1 MKLAF
6 LGTGTSTGVPE
17 LGCKCE
23 VCTSGDSRDARL
35 RCSAL
40 LQSGDTSILIDCG
53 PDFRAQMLRA
63 GVSHLDALLI
73 THKHY
78 DHTAGIDDL
87 RPYASLRTFPIYAD
101 DDSARQIRSMFPYCF
116 GKVKYPGV
124 PNIELHSIEDMQP
137 FCVGGVDVEPI
148 RVYHAA
154 LPIVGYR
161 FGKLAYIT
169 DMSRIEPAEL
179 EKLKGVEVLVINALR
194 YSKPHRSHQ
203 TVLEAL
209 RVVDY
214 LSPRETYFTHMMH
227 HIGLHAK
234 IEKCLPKNVFL
245 AYDGLE
251 IEIGQKRRF

>member
-1 MKLAF
+1 MMKLTF

-17 LGCKCE
+17 VGCKCE
-23 VCTSGDSRDARL
+23 VCTSRDPRDARL

-40 LQSGDTSILIDCG
+40 LTHEGINILIDCG

-63 GVSHLDALLI
+63 DVARLDALIL

-87 RPYASLRTFPIYAD
+87 RPYTKLKAFPIFAD
-101 DDSARQIRSMFPYCF
+101 DDTARQVRSMFPYCF
-116 GKVKYPGV
+116 YEVKYPGV
-124 PNIELHSIEDMQP
+124 PNIELRSIEDMKP
-137 FCVGGVDVEPI
+137 FSVGGIEVVPI
-148 RVYHAA
+148 RVFHGA

-169 DMSRIEPAEL
+169 DMSSIEPMEL

-194 YSKPHRSHQ
+194 FSKPHRSHQ

-234 IEKCLPKNVFL
+234 IEKCLPAGVYF
-245 AYDGLE
+245 AYDGLVV
-251 IEIGQKRRF
+251 EIG

>member
-1 MKLAF
+1 MKLTF

-23 VCTSGDSRDARL
+23 VCTSNDPHDARL

-40 LQSGDTSILIDCG
+40 LENDDTTILIDCG

-63 GVSHLDALLI
+63 DVARLDALVI

-87 RPYASLRTFPIYAD
+87 RPFASQRTFPIYANED
-101 DDSARQIRSMFPYCF
+101 TARQIRSMFPYCF
-116 GKVKYPGV
+116 GEVKYPGV

-137 FCVGGVDVEPI
+137 FNIGGVEVEPI
-148 RVYHAA
+148 RVFHAA

-169 DMSRIEPAEL
+169 DMSSIELSEL
-179 EKLKGVEVLVINALR
+179 DKLKGVEVLVINVLR

-214 LSPRETYFTHMMH
+214 LSPRETYFTHIMH
-227 HIGLHAK
+227 HIGLHSK
-234 IEKCLPKNVFL
+234 IEKCLPKGVFL

-251 IEIGQKRRF
+251 VEIG

>member
-1 MKLAF
+1 MKLTF

-23 VCTSGDSRDARL
+23 VCTSNDPRDTRL

-40 LQSGDTSILIDCG
+40 LENDDTTILIDCG

-63 GVSHLDALLI
+63 DVARLDALVI

-87 RPYASLRTFPIYAD
+87 RPFASQRTFPIYANED
-101 DDSARQIRSMFPYCF
+101 TAQQIRSMFPYCF
-116 GKVKYPGV
+116 GEVKYPGV

-137 FCVGGVDVEPI
+137 FNIGSVEVEPI
-148 RVYHAA
+148 RVFHAA

-169 DMSRIEPAEL
+169 DMSSIELSEL
-179 EKLKGVEVLVINALR
+179 DKLKGVEVLVINALR

-227 HIGLHAK
+227 HIGLHSK
-234 IEKCLPKNVFL
+234 IEKCLPKGVFL

-251 IEIGQKRRF
+251 IEIG

>member
-1 MKLAF
+1 MKLTF

-23 VCTSGDSRDARL
+23 VCTSGDPRDARL

-40 LQSGDTSILIDCG
+40 LETENTAILIDCG

-63 GVSHLDALLI
+63 DVARLDALLL

-87 RPYASLRTFPIYAD
+87 RPYTKLSAFPIYANAD
-101 DDSARQIRSMFPYCF
+101 TARQVRAMFPYCF
-116 GKVKYPGV
+116 SEVKYPGV
-124 PNIELHSIEDMQP
+124 PNIELRSIEDMQP
-137 FCVGGVDVEPI
+137 FVIGDVKVEPV
-148 RVYHAA
+148 RVFHAA
-154 LPIVGYR
+154 LPIVAYR

-209 RVVDY
+209 RIVDF

-251 IEIGQKRRF
+251 IEIG

>member
-1 MKLAF
+1 MKLTF

-23 VCTSGDSRDARL
+23 VCTSADPRDARL

-40 LQSGDTSILIDCG
+40 LTDGNTNILIDCG

-63 GVSHLDALLI
+63 DVTHLDALVL

-87 RPYASLRTFPIYAD
+87 RPYTSLHSFPIYAD
-101 DDSARQIRSMFPYCF
+101 DDTALQVRSMFPYCF
-116 GKVKYPGV
+116 SEVKYPGV
-124 PNIELHSIEDMQP
+124 ANIELHSIEDMKP
-137 FCVGGVDVEPI
+137 FSIGGIEVLPL
-148 RVYHAA
+148 RVLHGR
-154 LPIVGYR
+154 LPIVAYR

-169 DMSRIEPAEL
+169 DMSRIEPFEL
-179 EKLKGVEVLVINALR
+179 EKLKGVEVLVVNALR
-194 YSKPHRSHQ
+194 FSKPHLSHQ

-209 RVVDY
+209 RFVDMV
-214 LSPRETYFTHMMH
+214 SPRVTYFTHMMH

-234 IEKCLPKNVFL
+234 SQKCLPRNVFF

-251 IEIGQKRRF
+251 IEI

>member
-1 MKLAF
+1 M
-6 LGTGTSTGVPE
+6 PE

-23 VCTSGDSRDARL
+23 VCTSADPRDARL

-40 LQSGDTSILIDCG
+40 LTDGNTNILIDCG

-63 GVSHLDALLI
+63 NVTRLDALVL

-87 RPYASLRTFPIYAD
+87 RPYTTLRSFPIYAD
-101 DDSARQIRSMFPYCF
+101 DDTARQVRSMFPYCF
-116 GKVKYPGV
+116 SEVKYPGV
-124 PNIELHSIEDMQP
+124 ANIELHSIEDMKP
-137 FCVGGVDVEPI
+137 FSIGGIEVLPL
-148 RVYHAA
+148 RVLHGR
-154 LPIVGYR
+154 LPIVAYR

-169 DMSRIEPAEL
+169 DMSSIESSEL
-179 EKLKGVEVLVINALR
+179 EKLKGVEVLVVNALR
-194 YSKPHRSHQ
+194 FSKPHLSHQ

-209 RVVDY
+209 RFVDMV
-214 LSPRETYFTHMMH
+214 SPRVTYFTHMMH

-234 IEKCLPKNVFL
+234 IEKCLPKNVFF

-251 IEIGQKRRF
+251 IEI

>member
-1 MKLAF
+1 MMKLTF

-23 VCTSGDSRDARL
+23 VCTSADPRDARL

-40 LQSGDTSILIDCG
+40 LSVDDTNILIDCG

-63 GVSHLDALLI
+63 GVARLDALVL

-87 RPYASLRTFPIYAD
+87 RPYTSFKTFPIYAD
-101 DDSARQIRSMFPYCF
+101 DDTGQQVRSMFPYCF
-116 GKVKYPGV
+116 SEVKYPGV
-124 PNIELHSIEDMQP
+124 PNIELRSIEAMTP
-137 FCVGGVDVEPI
+137 FGIGGIEVVPI
-148 RVYHAA
+148 RVFHGK

-179 EKLKGVEVLVINALR
+179 EKLKGVEVLVVNALR
-194 YSKPHRSHQ
+194 FAKPHPTHN
-203 TVLEAL
+203 TVLDAL
-209 RVVDY
+209 HVVDY
-214 LSPRETYFTHMMH
+214 LSPRKTYFTHMMH

-234 IEKCLPKNVFL
+234 IEKCLPQGVYF

-251 IEIGQKRRF
+251 VEI

>member
-1 MKLAF
+1 MKFTF

-23 VCTSGDSRDARL
+23 VCTSTDPRDVRL
-35 RCSAL
+35 RSSAL
-40 LQSGDTSILIDCG
+40 LTNGNTTLLIDCG

-63 GVSHLDALLI
+63 DVAHIDALLM

-87 RPYASLRTFPIYAD
+87 RPYASSRLFPIYAD
-101 DDSARQIRSMFPYCF
+101 NDTEQQIRSMFPYCF
-116 GKVKYPGV
+116 FEVKYPGV
-124 PNIELHSIEDMQP
+124 PNIEIRSIEDMKP
-137 FCVGGVDVEPI
+137 FKVGDIDVIPI
-148 RVYHAA
+148 RVYHGRLA
-154 LPIVGYR
+154 IVGYR

-169 DMSRIEPAEL
+169 DMSRIEPSEL
-179 EKLKGVEVLVINALR
+179 DKLAGVEVLVMNALR
-194 YSKPHRSHQ
+194 FSKPHGTHQ

-209 RVVDY
+209 RIVDKIA
-214 LSPRETYFTHMMH
+214 PQRTYFTHMMH

-234 IEKCLPKNVFL
+234 IEKCLPDGVFF

-251 IEIGQKRRF
+251 VDV

>member
-1 MKLAF
+1 MKLTF

-23 VCTSGDSRDARL
+23 VCTSNDPRDTRL

-40 LQSGDTSILIDCG
+40 LENDDTTILIDCG

-63 GVSHLDALLI
+63 DVARLDALVI

-87 RPYASLRTFPIYAD
+87 RPFASQKTFPIYANED
-101 DDSARQIRSMFPYCF
+101 TAQQIRSMFPYCF
-116 GKVKYPGV
+116 GEVKYPGV
-124 PNIELHSIEDMQP
+124 PNIEIHSIEDMQP
-137 FCVGGVDVEPI
+137 FTIGSVEIEPI
-148 RVYHAA
+148 RVFHAA

-169 DMSRIEPAEL
+169 DMSSIELSEL
-179 EKLKGVEVLVINALR
+179 DKLKGVEVLVINALR

-227 HIGLHAK
+227 HIGLHSK
-234 IEKCLPKNVFL
+234 IEKCLPKGVFL
-245 AYDGLE
+245 AYDGLVVE
-251 IEIGQKRRF
+251 V

>member
-1 MKLAF
+1 MKLTF

-23 VCTSGDSRDARL
+23 VCTSNDPHDARL

-40 LQSGDTSILIDCG
+40 LENDDTTILIDCG

-63 GVSHLDALLI
+63 DVARLDALVI

-87 RPYASLRTFPIYAD
+87 RPFASQKTFPIYANED
-101 DDSARQIRSMFPYCF
+101 TARQICSMFPYCF
-116 GKVKYPGV
+116 GEVKYPGV
-124 PNIELHSIEDMQP
+124 PNIEIHSIEDMQP
-137 FCVGGVDVEPI
+137 FTIGSVEVQPI
-148 RVYHAA
+148 RVFHAA

-169 DMSRIEPAEL
+169 DMSSIELSEL
-179 EKLKGVEVLVINALR
+179 DKLKGVEVLVINALR

-227 HIGLHAK
+227 HIGLHSK
-234 IEKCLPKNVFL
+234 IEKCLPKGVFL

-251 IEIGQKRRF
+251 IEIG